1 MESHLKKQP
10 ATWVLVADGRT
21 AQIYMPK
28 REEHRIP
35 LAGNGKRRHAKE
47 IHERELVPIL
57 AKPLAAE
64 SLEDYEMGR
73 NKTGMVFESFSS
85 ARHMA
90 EPHVDARKEM
100 KRHFAERIADFI
112 GSAKNGE
119 AFNRLVLVAP
129 PEMLG
134 EIDAALNDTI
144 RRKVTAKVAKELT
157 HYAEEELTTRLKG
170 YF

>member
-1 MESHLKKQP
+1 METHVEKSII
-10 ATWVLVADGRT
+10 TWVLVADARQ

-28 REEHRIP
+28 RIERRIP
-35 LAGNGKRRHAKE
+35 LAGNGKQRHTSE
-47 IHERELVPIL
+47 RVERELTAIL
-57 AKPLAAE
+57 VKPLSAE
-64 SLEDYEMGR
+64 SAKDYETGS

-90 EPHVDARKEM
+90 EPHLDARKEV
-100 KRHFAERIADFI
+100 KRHFARRIADFI
-112 GSAKNGE
+112 GGAKNGE
-119 AFNRLVLVAP
+119 AFDRLVIVAP

-134 EIDAALNDTI
+134 EINASLDEHT

-157 HYAEEELTTRLKG
+157 HCTEEELTAYLAE